1 MFISAKPDSL
11 SVVIVVRKYPLTS
24 FKVLFA
30 RSLSAEVTGIVQ
42 AIRSKL
48 KGVVRQN
55 VTFGAMLKLCRS
67 AKKDGQLKDPEKN
80 EKFKYSKIYFL
91 FIQKTL

>member
-42 AIRSKL
+42 AIRSKQL
-48 KGVVRQN
+48 MLGKMSGSQAWRKKKGRGYLHVI
-55 VTFGAMLKLCRS
+55 FEIF
-67 AKKDGQLKDPEKN
+67 KKMDFRRKVFYL
-80 EKFKYSKIYFL
+80 
-91 FIQKTL
+91 